1 MTAAAK
7 LAMVK
12 TLLRIDGA
20 DTSEDALIET
30 YLEAAAQEILS
41 WRYSNAHSVPE
52 DVPGA
57 YEMTQVQA
65 VINGYTQA
73 GIEGQLRSSEN
84 GIVREFQ
91 YSDMVSYIRAHVI
104 PVAGTV

>member
-1 MTAAAK
+1 
-7 LAMVK
+7 MVK
-12 TLLRIDGA
+12 TLLRIDSA

-41 WRYSNAHSVPE
+41 WRYSNARNVPE
-52 DVPGA
+52 AVPA
-57 YEMTQVQA
+57 EYEITQVQA
-65 VINGYTQA
+65 VINGYTQS

-91 YSDMVSYIRAHVI
+91 FSDMVSFIRAHVI

>member
-1 MTAAAK
+1 M
-7 LAMVK
+7 
-12 TLLRIDGA
+12 
-20 DTSEDALIET
+20 
-30 YLEAAAQEILS
+30 
-41 WRYSNAHSVPE
+41 
-52 DVPGA
+52 PGA

-65 VINGYTQA
+65 VMNGYTQA

>member
-1 MTAAAK
+1 
-7 LAMVK
+7 MVK

-30 YLEAAAQEILS
+30 YLEAAAQEIIA

-91 YSDMVSYIRAHVI
+91 YSDMVSFIRAHVI